1 MEWKEGARVYVCVGG
16 GGSGRMILSLSTCID
31 VCVDSYI

>member
-1 MEWKEGARVYVCVGG
+1 MGGGERRRACVCVCG
-16 GGSGRMILSLSTCID
+16 GGSGRMIFSLSTCID